1 MRWTQTLIPTLREV
15 PKEAEAAS
23 HRLMLKAGLIR
34 KLGSGVYSYLPLG
47 LAALE
52 NIVRIIREEMNAA
65 GAVELLM
72 PALHPAELWKQ
83 SGRYETLGADKI
95 AFKNRAG
102 QEFVLGPTHEEV
114 ITELAGAYLKSY
126 QQLPKIFYQ
135 IQTKFRDE
143 LRSRFGIIRTKEF
156 MMKDAYS
163 FDADQEG
170 LNRSYETMYQ
180 AYIRTFKRL
189 GLSVDPVPADPGIMG
204 GDVSHEFMAQSPYGE
219 DRIAVCSGC
228 GQISSRDIAPRAVSK
243 VKPGSSAKKMEPFDT
258 PDLKTIDDLTG
269 RFKLNPQ
276 QLVKTL
282 IFIADEKP
290 VAACVRGD
298 REVHEGKLRKFL
310 GVDTMRFARAEE
322 IERLSGAPVGFT
334 GPIGLK
340 GVNIVADGDLSSMK
354 DFVTGANRKDTH
366 LKNVNFG
373 RDFQADL
380 IADICYAEEGDVCPK
395 CGQTISLVTAME
407 VGHVFKLGTRYTK
420 PLGAFYRAQD
430 GKDQPMIM
438 GCYGLGV
445 NRIMAAII
453 EEHHNEKGIK
463 WPVAVAPFLVHLIT
477 VNHSHEGTRKAAE
490 EIYSECQQAGISV
503 LYDDRD
509 ERAGVKF
516 NDADLIGLPAQIVVS
531 ERNLAKNEL
540 ELKLRG
546 QEKAISISTK
556 ELLSQLETHLKR
568 IK

>member
-47 LAALE
+47 LEALQ
-52 NIVRIIREEMNAA
+52 NIIRIIREEMNAA

-72 PALHPAELWKQ
+72 PALHPAELWRE

-143 LRSRFGIIRTKEF
+143 IRPRFGIIRTKEF
-156 MMKDAYS
+156 IMKDAYS

-180 AYIRTFKRL
+180 AYLRIFKRL
-189 GLSVDPVPADPGIMG
+189 GLSVDPVPADPGVMG
-204 GDVSHEFMAQSPYGE
+204 GDVSHEFMARSPYGE

-228 GQISSRDIAPRAVSK
+228 GQISSRDIAPRAVPK
-243 VKPGSSAKKMEPFDT
+243 VKPESSGKKMEPFDT
-258 PDLKTIDDLTG
+258 PDLKTIDDLTS
-269 RFKLNPQ
+269 RFKLNPG

-298 REVHEGKLRKFL
+298 REVHEGKLRRAL
-310 GVDTMRFARAEE
+310 NANTIRLARAEE

-340 GVNIVADGDLSSMK
+340 GVKIVADGDLSSMN

-373 RDFQADL
+373 RDFRADS
-380 IADICYAEEGDVCPK
+380 IADICYAEEGDACPK
-395 CGQTISLVTAME
+395 CGKTISFVTALE
-407 VGHVFKLGTRYTK
+407 VGHVFKLGARYTK
-420 PLGAFYRAQD
+420 PLGALYRAQD

-445 NRIMAAII
+445 NRILAALI
-453 EEHHNEKGIK
+453 EEHHDEKGIQ
-463 WPVAVAPFLVHLIT
+463 WPAAVAPFLVHLIT
-477 VNHSHEGTRKAAE
+477 VNHSHAETRKTAE
-490 EIYSECQQAGISV
+490 VIYSDCAKAGISV
-503 LYDDRD
+503 LFDDRD

-516 NDADLIGLPAQIVVS
+516 NDADLIGLPAQLVVS

-546 QEKAISISTK
+546 HEKPISISIK
-556 ELLSQLETHLKR
+556 ELIPQLTSRLKGA
-568 IK
+568 K